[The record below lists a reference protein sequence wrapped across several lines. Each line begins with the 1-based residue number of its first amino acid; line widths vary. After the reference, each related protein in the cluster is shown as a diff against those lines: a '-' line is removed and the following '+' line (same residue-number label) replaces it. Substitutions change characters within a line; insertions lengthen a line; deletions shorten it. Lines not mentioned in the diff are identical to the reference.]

1 MDSKLA
7 GKRRRSW
14 RDLSGTQKTLV
25 VLGGAAEA
33 VITSVAARDLA
44 TRSPAQVR
52 GRKAAWVPLLVV
64 QPFGPVAYLLFGR
77 QPP

>member
-1 MDSKLA
+1 VDAKLA

-14 RDLSGTQKTLV
+14 RDLSSTQKALV

-33 VITSVAARDLA
+33 VVTAVAARDLA
-44 TRSPAQVR
+44 TRDPAQVR
-52 GRKAAWVPLLVV
+52 GPKAAWVPLLVV
-64 QPFGPVAYLLFGR
+64 QPFGPVAYLFFGR